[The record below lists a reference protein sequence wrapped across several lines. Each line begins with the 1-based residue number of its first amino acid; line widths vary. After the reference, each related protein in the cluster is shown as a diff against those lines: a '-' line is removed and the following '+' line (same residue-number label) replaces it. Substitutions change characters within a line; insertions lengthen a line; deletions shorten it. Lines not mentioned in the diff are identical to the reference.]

1 MSSMEKYVFEAKT
14 EEEVVL
20 NALKELNVKE
30 EEMFYNITEEKVGLL
45 KKKKYIM
52 NVILKTDVLE
62 FSKEFLKEIING
74 MGIEVQIETKRN
86 ENFLK
91 LTLHSNE
98 NPLLIGK
105 NGKTLLSLQNIL
117 RQAILNKTGVAANI
131 LLDVENYKV
140 KRERNI
146 EFLAKKIAKEVEKTG
161 VEVKMDSMNSYER
174 RIVHNI
180 ISKNKNVTT
189 LSEGEEPNRYVVVK
203 PVK

>member
-30 EEMFYNITEEKVGLL
+30 EEMFYNITEEKVRLL

>member
-117 RQAILNKTGVAANI
+117 RQAILNKTGVSANI